1 VNRLR
6 VAAGLL
12 VALAAPAAGCAA
24 ARAEQARA
32 AYLRRALDEAPCG
45 RTLDEAWAEARRL
58 LRERRHGLA
67 GADAEATGGGPTG
80 LLVTLF
86 SPARETREEEGVR
99 TLETGWADGVRYR
112 LVGAEAAPGCH
123 VTFLRIREDLTEH
136 AHDSGDPPRRDLEL
150 ELLLLRR
157 LAPAA
162 AAGVEAGAPRR
173 PT

>member
-1 VNRLR
+1 L
-6 VAAGLL
+6 G
-12 VALAAPAAGCAA
+12 
-24 ARAEQARA
+24 
-32 AYLRRALDEAPCG
+32 RALDEAPCG

-86 SPARETREEEGVR
+86 SPARETREEDGVR
-99 TLETGWADGVRYR
+99 TLESGWWNGVRYR
-112 LVGAEAAPGCH
+112 LVGAPQAPGCH

-136 AHDSGDPPRRDLEL
+136 GHDAADRPVRDVEL

-157 LAPAA
+157 LAPDA
-162 AAGVEAGAPRR
+162 AAGLEAGAPRG